1 MPRSGCGGLGVG
13 SGHSIQSRVM
23 ELLEEALRED
33 DVEKALAKFAAAWL
47 IARVRRVLGQE
58 RENK

>member
-1 MPRSGCGGLGVG
+1 MTSGMN
-13 SGHSIQSRVM
+13 IPSRVM

>member
-1 MPRSGCGGLGVG
+1 
-13 SGHSIQSRVM
+13 M

-47 IARVRRVLGQE
+47 IARIRETLDQE
-58 RENK
+58 